1 MSETPQDTDDNNNKS
16 SMPTGKEEVS
26 PSPQPTLESTLASI
40 IPTKDNVARSPT
52 RFANINLL
60 PSKPSG
66 SPDPNKRYKVLYEQL
81 KVNYRQQEKAYHRK
95 VDRLNDISKK
105 LKESEDIRMSLDDQL
120 TNFAI
125 ENEALRQKLEASNNN
140 GGSPEESTSE
150 ISTVGSEPPLN
161 QNSATTSLCNAAKCF
176 DDEDQYKFECIKCKK
191 LFHYRCTN
199 LPTYQIAHFLTTNY
213 RRYICI
219 NCTKIP
225 EYITEVMKHH
235 TPPPTIRETCREKTV
250 DSNDTIASLKTFLS
264 EQVTKIEN
272 NLTEMIE
279 FKLGENKK
287 IITVLNENL
296 SKVRPLSPASTTDN
310 PSDPAGKTP
319 VAWSTVVGQNQD
331 IKTIMRDAR
340 NDEKIEESEKE
351 RRSKNIIIH
360 GAEEVGKSPDEIK
373 KEDAQYVREIFKKIG
388 ATSEPALIT
397 RLGEPNESKSRPI
410 KIVMK
415 TIADKGIVMKN
426 LCRLKGTE
434 RFFGKISVKDDY
446 TTQEREE
453 IRLLTERA
461 KKQSNDNPERIFKV
475 RGNSKNGWR
484 VMSFPKEK

>member
-1 MSETPQDTDDNNNKS
+1 MEEHQDLAEKCVT
-16 SMPTGKEEVS
+16 KEAA
-26 PSPQPTLESTLASI
+26 LASA
-40 IPTKDNVARSPT
+40 IPTKDNTASSPIT
-52 RFANINLL
+52 FAHINLL

-66 SPDPNKRYKVLYEQL
+66 SPSPDKTRVSRVSLTPEGRRYKVLYEQL
-81 KVNYRQQEKAYHRK
+81 KVKYRQQEKAYNRK
-95 VDRLNDISKK
+95 VDTLSELSNKI
-105 LKESEDIRMSLDDQL
+105 KESEVNRMSLNEQL
-120 TNFAI
+120 TNI
-125 ENEALRQKLEASNNN
+125 TTENEELRQKLEASNTN
-140 GGSPEESTSE
+140 GKSAEESTNE
-150 ISTVGSEPPLN
+150 NLIEGGETPLN
-161 QNSATTSLCNAAKCF
+161 QTLATTQLCNEVKCI

-225 EYITEVMKHH
+225 EYVTGVMKDHA
-235 TPPPTIRETCREKTV
+235 PPPTIRKTSRENTDV
-250 DSNDTIASLKTFLS
+250 SNDTIASLKTFLS

-272 NLTEMIE
+272 NLKGMIE

-287 IITVLNENL
+287 EITALNENL
-296 SKVRPLSPASTTDN
+296 SKVRPPSPTSTAEN
-310 PSDPAGKTP
+310 QLDPTERTP
-319 VAWSTVVGQNQD
+319 IAWSTVVGRNQD
-331 IKTIMRDAR
+331 IKTLMRDAR

-351 RRSKNIIIH
+351 RRAKNIIIH

-373 KEDAQYVREIFKKIG
+373 IEDGQYVREIFKKIG
-388 ATSEPALIT
+388 SSSEPTLIT
-397 RLGEPNESKSRPI
+397 RLGEPNDTKSRPI

-415 TIADKGIVMKN
+415 TTADKDTVMKN

-461 KKQSNDNPERIFKV
+461 KKQSNDNLERIFKV